1 MILVEF
7 KCCKSSAMV
16 CLETICCA
24 MTVKR
29 YGMVAVSVR
38 KMKRTVNMDIT
49 NNEGEDSE
57 TDW

>member
-1 MILVEF
+1 
-7 KCCKSSAMV
+7 
-16 CLETICCA
+16 
-24 MTVKR
+24 
-29 YGMVAVSVR
+29 MVAVSVR